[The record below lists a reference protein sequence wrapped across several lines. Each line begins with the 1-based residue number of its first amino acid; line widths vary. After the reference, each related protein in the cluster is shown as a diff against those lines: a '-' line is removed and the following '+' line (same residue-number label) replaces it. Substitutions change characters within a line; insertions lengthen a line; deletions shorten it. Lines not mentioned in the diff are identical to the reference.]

1 MRRQAVSLITLVA
14 AAPLV
19 LAGVT
24 HAQTAEPVEL
34 DEIVLSAT
42 RTPEAA
48 SRTGVSVSV
57 VAAEELDKAGDLQL
71 ADYLARLPGIGVV
84 QSGPAGT
91 QANLRIRGAEPRYVA
106 VYVDGIRVDD
116 PTGIASEFDFG
127 AMSTADIGRIEVLRG
142 SQSALWGASAV
153 GGVINITSR
162 KALKE
167 GLSQEAAIEGGSH
180 GTLAARYG
188 LGYKTDKVET
198 TFTLSHRKTDGFSAF
213 DTLPPNPALE
223 ADGMQATRLSF
234 GTRYTVSDSFAFGVN
249 GFAQTTEHDYDG
261 WGADA
266 ANTQKRREWGAR
278 LFGEWVVGNST
289 HVLDVTRYRISRDQ
303 FAAGAPAG
311 SFDGVR
317 SGIGYQGTT
326 EISPAFTLVY
336 GADSSKETAVN
347 ASLPGGGGTR
357 ISGAFVQGLFKP
369 TDTLDLSAS
378 LRRDHNSRFGGH
390 DSGRV
395 AVAWQAAPGLTLRGA
410 ASTGF
415 RAPSLYEQYG
425 DPTWGI
431 AGNAA
436 GLTPE
441 KSRSFEIGADYAL
454 AGGASLGVTLF
465 HIDVDNAI
473 TYCGAWANACVTP
486 LPVGFTNLYENLPGR
501 SKRRGLE
508 LSGSLPLGARADLA
522 LAYTYTDARNPA
534 GTRLARVPRHAL
546 ALTLDG
552 KLSDRL
558 SGQVSLRHSAGR
570 TDVADFTVV
579 NAGISYDLTAET
591 ALSLRVENL
600 FDTAYQTVPAYGTS
614 GRAVYVGVKTSF

>member
-1 MRRQAVSLITLVA
+1 MRSQTVSLITLLA
-14 AAPLV
+14 AAPLA
-19 LAGVT
+19 LAGAT
-24 HAQTAEPVEL
+24 HAQTPETVVL

-57 VAAEELDKAGDLQL
+57 ATAEDLDKAGDLQL
-71 ADYLARLPGIGVV
+71 VDYLARLPGISVV

-127 AMSTADIGRIEVLRG
+127 ALSTADIGRIEVLRG
-142 SQSALWGASAV
+142 SQSALWGGSAV

-162 KALKE
+162 AALKE
-167 GLSQEAAIEGGSH
+167 GLSQEAAVEGGSY

-188 LGYKTDKVET
+188 LGYKTDRVET
-198 TFTLSHRKTDGFSAF
+198 TFSLSHRRSDGFSAV
-213 DTLPPNPALE
+213 DTLPPNPLAE
-223 ADGMQATRLSF
+223 PDGMEATRLSF
-234 GTRYTVSDSFAFGVN
+234 GTRYTVSDSFVLGAN
-249 GFAQTTEHDYDG
+249 LFAQKTRHDYDN
-261 WGADA
+261 WNSDNAWQD
-266 ANTQKRREWGAR
+266 RREWGGR
-278 LFGEWVVGNST
+278 LFGEWSAGAST
-289 HVLDVTRYRISRDQ
+289 HVFSLTRYRIARDQ
-303 FAAGAPAG
+303 WVAGNP
-311 SFDGVR
+311 DGTFIGTR
-317 SGIGYQGTT
+317 TGFGYQGTT
-326 EISPAFTLVY
+326 ELSSALTLVY
-336 GADSSKETAVN
+336 GADSTRETARN
-347 ASLPGGGGTR
+347 ASLPGGAGTR
-357 ISGAFVQGLFKP
+357 ISGAFVQGLFRP
-369 TDTLDLSAS
+369 TETLDVSAS
-378 LRRDHNSRFGGH
+378 LRRDHDSRFGGQG
-390 DSGRV
+390 SGRV

-436 GLTPE
+436 LTPE

-454 AGGASLGVTLF
+454 AGGATLGLTLF

-473 TYCGAWANACVTP
+473 TYCGNWAQACVTP
-486 LPVGFTNLYENLPGR
+486 VPGGFTNLYENVSGR
-501 SKRRGLE
+501 SKRRGVE
-508 LSGSLPLGARADLA
+508 LSGSLPLGARADLG

-546 ALTLDG
+546 SLALDG
-552 KLSDRL
+552 KLSDRVA
-558 SGQVSLRHSAGR
+558 GQVSLRHSAGR

-579 NAGISYDLTAET
+579 NAGLSYELTPAT

-600 FDTAYQTVPAYGTS
+600 FDTAYQTVPGYGTP
-614 GRAVYVGVKTSF
+614 GRSVYVGVKTNF